1 MVAHVYVRV
10 SWDSVHH
17 KVISLQQEGGAMSYS
32 FRQKFKHF
40 MQHDDEDYCD
50 KRGFWT
56 IMWQNAALMTK
67 NPLPFSSWPFLDL
80 TDKKWPTGDTVWL
93 PCAPTSIIFLLLGM
107 TGGRKVKGI
116 HFSTAVEE
124 MQFTPV
130 SRNFSTLFVSYLH
143 HFLFRKVHLTYK
155 LHNPSYKSI
164 RIGIPLVKK
173 KCSLAIHSTSS
184 NT

>member
-1 MVAHVYVRV
+1 MVAQVYVRV
-10 SWDSVHH
+10 SGDSAHH
-17 KVISLQQEGGAMSYS
+17 KVISLQQEGRAMSSS

-93 PCAPTSIIFLLLGM
+93 PRAPTSIIFLLLGM

-116 HFSTAVEE
+116 HYTLLLWKKCNLL
-124 MQFTPV
+124 QFPGI
-130 SRNFSTLFVSYLH
+130 SP
-143 HFLFRKVHLTYK
+143 HFLLVTYTI
-155 LHNPSYKSI
+155 SCFERFI
-164 RIGIPLVKK
+164 
-173 KCSLAIHSTSS
+173 
-184 NT
+184 